1 MRADARSTAAGTP
14 DAPRPGT
21 VVPVTDLRLAPRTGR
36 EVRVRAPGKVN
47 LSLRVGPRRPDGY
60 HPLATVF
67 QAVSVYEDV
76 VASASEDLRVTVSG
90 PQAERVPTDASNLAV
105 RAARALASRTGVDEG
120 VHLHLH
126 KGVPVAGGMAGG
138 SADAAAALLACDAF
152 WGTALS
158 REELHEVAAELGS
171 DVPFLLMGQTAVGS
185 GRGDLLTAAL
195 SRGEYHW
202 AFGVRDEGLSTPRVF
217 EEHDRIAAGGDG
229 LDSDGDVALLQAL
242 RAGDAPALGA
252 LLHNDLQDAAVE
264 LAPGLVETLAVA
276 EDAGALGVVVSG
288 SGPTVAALARSR
300 QHALVIAAAMTAAG
314 VADAVLTASGPVPG
328 ARLVAGSDVL

>member
-1 MRADARSTAAGTP
+1 MGA
-14 DAPRPGT
+14 
-21 VVPVTDLRLAPRTGR
+21 VTDLRLAPRTGR

-47 LSLRVGPRRPDGY
+47 LSLRVGARRRDGY

-76 VASASEDLRVTVSG
+76 VATASDELRVTVTG
-90 PQAERVPTDASNLAV
+90 PQAHLVPTDGTNLAL
-105 RAARALASRTGVDEG
+105 RAARALAARTGVDEG
-120 VHLHLH
+120 VHLQLH

-152 WGTALS
+152 WGTGLP
-158 REELHEVAAELGS
+158 REELHEIAAGLGS

-202 AFGVRDEGLSTPRVF
+202 AFGVRDQGLSTPEVYA
-217 EEHDRIAAGGDG
+217 E
-229 LDSDGDVALLQAL
+229 LDALSATREPVDTDDDVPLLHAL
-242 RAGDAPALGA
+242 RAGDAPAVGA
-252 LLHNDLQDAAVE
+252 LLHNDLQAAALE

-314 VADAVLTASGPVPG
+314 VADSVLTASGPVPG
-328 ARLVAGSDVL
+328 ARLVAGSDAL

>member
-1 MRADARSTAAGTP
+1 M
-14 DAPRPGT
+14 
-21 VVPVTDLRLAPRTGR
+21 TDLRLAPRTGR

-76 VASASEDLRVTVSG
+76 VASAAPDLRVTVSG
-90 PQAERVPTDASNLAV
+90 PQADRVPTDGSNLAL
-105 RAARALASRTGVDEG
+105 RAARALAARTGIDEG

-202 AFGVRDEGLSTPRVF
+202 AFGVHDEGLSTPRVF
-217 EEHDRIAAGGDG
+217 EEFDQLAAGRDG
-229 LDSDGDVALLQAL
+229 LDADGDVALLQAL

-264 LAPGLVETLAVA
+264 LAPALVETLAVA

>member
-1 MRADARSTAAGTP
+1 M
-14 DAPRPGT
+14 
-21 VVPVTDLRLAPRTGR
+21 TDLRLAPRTGR

-60 HPLATVF
+60 HPLSTVF

-76 VASASEDLRVTVSG
+76 VATAADGLRVTVSG
-90 PQAERVPTDASNLAV
+90 PQAEQVPTDGSNLAL
-105 RAARALASRTGVDEG
+105 RAARALADRTGVSDG

-152 WGTALS
+152 WGTGLA
-158 REELHEVAAELGS
+158 REELHEMAADLGS
-171 DVPFLLMGQTAVGS
+171 DVPFLLMGQTAVGA

-202 AFGVRDEGLSTPRVF
+202 AFGVRDEGLATARVF
-217 EEHDRIAAGGDG
+217 EEFDTLGGGHPGPQPDA
-229 LDSDGDVALLQAL
+229 DVALLQAL
-242 RAGDAPALGA
+242 RAGDAPAVGA

-314 VADAVLTASGPVPG
+314 VADSVLTASGPVPG
-328 ARLVAGSDVL
+328 ARVVAGSDVL

>member
-1 MRADARSTAAGTP
+1 M
-14 DAPRPGT
+14 
-21 VVPVTDLRLAPRTGR
+21 VPVTDLRLAPRTGR

-90 PQAERVPTDASNLAV
+90 PQAERVPTDDSNLAL
-105 RAARALASRTGVDEG
+105 RAARALAARTGVDEG

-202 AFGVRDEGLSTPRVF
+202 AFGVRDEGLSTPRVY
-217 EEHDRIAAGGDG
+217 EEFDQLAAGRDG
-229 LDSDGDVALLQAL
+229 LETDGDVALLQAL

>member
-1 MRADARSTAAGTP
+1 M
-14 DAPRPGT
+14 
-21 VVPVTDLRLAPRTGR
+21 
-36 EVRVRAPGKVN
+36 
-47 LSLRVGPRRPDGY
+47 
-60 HPLATVF
+60 
-67 QAVSVYEDV
+67 
-76 VASASEDLRVTVSG
+76 ASAADDLRVTVSG
-90 PQAERVPTDASNLAV
+90 PQADLVPTDASNLAL
-105 RAARALASRTGVDEG
+105 RAARALADRTGIDEG

-202 AFGVRDEGLSTPRVF
+202 AFGVRDAGLATPEVYAEFDALSR
-217 EEHDRIAAGGDG
+217 GGAG
-229 LDSDGDVALLQAL
+229 LDPEGDVALLHAL
-242 RAGDAPALGA
+242 RSGDATAVGA
-252 LLHNDLQDAAVE
+252 RLHNDLQAAAVE

-314 VADAVLTASGPVPG
+314 VADSVLTASGPVPG
-328 ARLVAGSDVL
+328 ARVVAGSDVL

>member
-1 MRADARSTAAGTP
+1 M
-14 DAPRPGT
+14 
-21 VVPVTDLRLAPRTGR
+21 TDLRLAPRTGR

-60 HPLATVF
+60 HPVATVF

-76 VASASEDLRVTVSG
+76 VASRSDDLRLTVSG
-90 PQAERVPTDASNLAV
+90 PQADLVPTDESNLAL
-105 RAARALASRTGVDEG
+105 RAARALAERTGIDDG
-120 VHLHLH
+120 IHLHLH
-126 KGVPVAGGMAGG
+126 KSVPVAGGMAGG

-152 WGTALS
+152 WGTSLS
-158 REELHEVAAELGS
+158 REELHDLAAGLGS
-171 DVPFLLMGQTAVGS
+171 DVPFLLMGQTAVGQ

-202 AFGVRDEGLSTPRVF
+202 AFGVQDLGLSTPGVYA
-217 EEHDRIAAGGDG
+217 ELDRISDPRA
-229 LDSDGDVALLQAL
+229 LDPDADVALLQAL
-242 RAGDAPALGA
+242 RAGDAAAVGP
-252 LLHNDLQDAAVE
+252 LLHNDLQEAAVE

-276 EDAGALGVVVSG
+276 EDAGALGVIVSG

-314 VADAVLTASGPVPG
+314 VADSVLTASGPVPG

>member
-1 MRADARSTAAGTP
+1 
-14 DAPRPGT
+14 
-21 VVPVTDLRLAPRTGR
+21 VTDLRLAPRTGR

-47 LSLRVGPRRPDGY
+47 LSLRVGARRPDGY
-60 HPLATVF
+60 HPLSTVF

-76 VASASEDLRVTVSG
+76 VASRSDDLRLTVSG
-90 PQAERVPTDASNLAV
+90 PQAALVPTDESNLAL
-105 RAARALASRTGVDEG
+105 RAARALAERTGIDEG

-138 SADAAAALLACDAF
+138 SADAAAALLACDAY
-152 WGTALS
+152 WGTGLS
-158 REELHEVAAELGS
+158 REELHELAADLGS
-171 DVPFLLMGQTAVGS
+171 DVPFLLMGQTAVGQ

-202 AFGVRDEGLSTPRVF
+202 AFGVQDTGLSTPAVYA
-217 EEHDRIAAGGDG
+217 ELDRIAEPTE
-229 LDSDGDVALLQAL
+229 LDTDADVALLQAL
-242 RAGDAPALGA
+242 RAGDAPAVGA
-252 LLHNDLQDAAVE
+252 LLHNDLQHAAVE
-264 LAPGLVETLAVA
+264 LAPALVETLAVA

-314 VADAVLTASGPVPG
+314 VTDSVLTASGPVPG
-328 ARLVAGSDVL
+328 ARVVAGSDGF